1 MFECGNTIEISTL
14 PKAATY
20 MYGNSLE
27 DSLQL
32 MILQTKVSFS
42 ECVLMVP
49 MFLSQLQKHYQK
61 QIRELRQSVEVLR
74 AKEEQLSA
82 DKEALK

>member
-1 MFECGNTIEISTL
+1 MTL
-14 PKAATY
+14 NLSSCT
-20 MYGNSLE
+20 
-27 DSLQL
+27 
-32 MILQTKVSFS
+32 S
-42 ECVLMVP
+42 ECVLTVP
-49 MFLSQLQKHYQK
+49 MFSSQLQKHYQK

>member
-1 MFECGNTIEISTL
+1 MTL
-14 PKAATY
+14 NLSSCT
-20 MYGNSLE
+20 
-27 DSLQL
+27 
-32 MILQTKVSFS
+32 S
-42 ECVLMVP
+42 ECVLTVP

>member
-1 MFECGNTIEISTL
+1 MGSVGT
-14 PKAATY
+14 
-20 MYGNSLE
+20 SLE

-32 MILQTKVSFS
+32 MILQTKVNFS